1 MVKTGFIV
9 NKKFIIMNNG
19 EKGFLAF
26 LAGLA
31 TGAAI
36 GVLFAPRSGEET
48 RKIIGDKAEEYSEEA
63 QKQINE
69 MVETGKG
76 EILKAKKKAMDA
88 VEKALKDLKDA
99 EDALADEVK
108 GKSSK

>member
-1 MVKTGFIV
+1 
-9 NKKFIIMNNG
+9 MNNG

-31 TGAAI
+31 TGAVVGI
-36 GVLFAPRSGEET
+36 LFAPKSGEET
-48 RKIIGDKAEEYSEEA
+48 RKIIGEKAGEYSEEA

-69 MVETGKG
+69 MVESGKG
-76 EILKAKKKAMDA
+76 EILKAKKKAMEA
-88 VEKALKDLKDA
+88 VEKALQDLKEA